1 MERKTDW
8 LLKIKSFNKDS
19 EETVTYETLF
29 DMYYEDVLEE
39 ARSIASDKVLVRI
52 YELKCKICF
61 GVEIKS

>member
-19 EETVTYETLF
+19 EETITYETLI
-29 DMYYEDVLEE
+29 DMYYEDVLEK
-39 ARSIASDKVLVRI
+39 ARSIASDRVLVRT
-52 YELKCKICF
+52 YELKYKICF